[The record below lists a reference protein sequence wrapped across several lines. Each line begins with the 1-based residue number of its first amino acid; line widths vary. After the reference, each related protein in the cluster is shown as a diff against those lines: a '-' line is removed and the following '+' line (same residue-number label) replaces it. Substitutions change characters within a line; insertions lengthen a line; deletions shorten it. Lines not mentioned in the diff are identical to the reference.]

1 MDPVASTAHWVAAAR
16 ARESTR
22 ADALFRDPLA
32 AALAGDEGE
41 RWMADAGAAAASGY
55 VAVRTRFF
63 DDELLAAA
71 RDRGVRQIAILAA
84 GLDARAYRLSF
95 PAGTRLFEVDRPEV
109 LAYKDRVLAAAGATP
124 RCARAT
130 LGADLTRPWAARLSA
145 LGFRSDA
152 PSAWLVEGLLP
163 YLREREVRRLLA
175 QISRLAAPGSALALD
190 VPGADPFTVPAF
202 APHAEEMRARGI
214 RMHFTCDDPA
224 RLLDAFGWSARAVGA
239 ADLADRYDREL
250 LPPAAGRDPL
260 RSHLVAASRR
270 PDRAD
275 G

>member
-22 ADALFRDPLA
+22 TDALFRDPLA

-41 RWMADAGAAAASGY
+41 RWMTDVDASAASGY

-84 GLDARAYRLSF
+84 GLDARAYRLDW

-109 LAYKDRVLAAAGATP
+109 LAYKDRVLASAGAQP

-130 LGADLTRPWAARLSA
+130 LGADLTRRWANQLASI
-145 LGFRSDA
+145 GFRKDE

-163 YLREREVRRLLA
+163 YLHEPDVLRLLA
-175 QISRLAAPGSALALD
+175 QITALSAPGSALALD

-202 APHAEEMRARGI
+202 APHADKMRARGI
-214 RMHFTCDDPA
+214 RMHFTCDEPA
-224 RLLDAFGWSARAVGA
+224 ALLDAFGWTAHAVA
-239 ADLADRYDREL
+239 AAELASRWHRPL
-250 LPPAAGRDPL
+250 LTPETEPDPL

-270 PDRAD
+270 VDRPH